1 MPEINNESH
10 NIVSTYDKLIRRTN
24 NGSKYFNTFPP
35 HTEDGVEKGIDDLFV
50 CKDKSSSGFWTS
62 SDCYK
67 WLCRR
72 TFYLRGYQE
81 PP

>member
-35 HTEDGVEKGIDDLFV
+35 P
-50 CKDKSSSGFWTS
+50 
-62 SDCYK
+62 Y
-67 WLCRR
+67 RR
-72 TFYLRGYQE
+72 WGGKRYR
-81 PP
+81 